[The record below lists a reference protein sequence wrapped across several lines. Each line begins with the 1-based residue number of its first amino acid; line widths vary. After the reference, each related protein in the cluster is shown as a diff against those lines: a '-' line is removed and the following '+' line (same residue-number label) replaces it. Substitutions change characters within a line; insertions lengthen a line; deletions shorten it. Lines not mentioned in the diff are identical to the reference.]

1 MPNRPTDRPVPREGT
16 TPQESAGARVIDEQA
31 VRIGSRIRSL
41 RRAHGMTLVQLAAL
55 TELSHPFLSQLER
68 GHARPSMVSL
78 ERIARA
84 LGSSQVELLAAAD
97 AERRRPGDIRPD
109 VLRASE
115 GVRGPFAEGEA
126 RLLAHGARGFEP
138 MEFVGANTDPGD
150 YYEHEEDE
158 FIYVMRGSVLAD
170 FADQGRFVLDAGDS
184 IYYYGGTPHRWSALN
199 DEGYHL
205 FLVKQKGA
213 DE

>member
-1 MPNRPTDRPVPREGT
+1 MPNTTASQPPPADETSPRI
-16 TPQESAGARVIDEQA
+16 VDDQA
-31 VRIGSRIRSL
+31 ALIGSRIRSL
-41 RRAHGMTLVQLAAL
+41 RRAHGMTLVQLAGL
-55 TELSHPFLSQLER
+55 TGLSHPFLSQLER

-97 AERRRPGDIRPD
+97 LERRSPGDTRPD
-109 VLRASE
+109 ILRASE
-115 GVRGPFAEGEA
+115 GIRGPFAEGEA

-158 FIYVMRGSVLAD
+158 FIYVMRGSILAD
-170 FADQGRFVLDAGDS
+170 FADRGRFVLDAGDS
-184 IYYYGGTPHRWSALN
+184 IYYFGGTPHRWSSLSP
-199 DEGYHL
+199 DGYHL

-213 DE
+213 DA

>member
-1 MPNRPTDRPVPREGT
+1 MTSSSVPHPTPAGGDTGSRVPG
-16 TPQESAGARVIDEQA
+16 SRVIDEQA
-31 VRIGSRIRSL
+31 ARIGSRIRSL
-41 RRAHGMTLVQLAAL
+41 RRSHDMTLVQLAAL
-55 TELSHPFLSQLER
+55 TGLSHPFLSQLER

-97 AERRRPGDIRPD
+97 LERRSPGDTRPD
-109 VLRASE
+109 VLRATE

-138 MEFVGANTDPGD
+138 LEFIGANTDPGD

-158 FIYVMRGSVLAD
+158 FIYVMRGSILVDLAD
-170 FADQGRFVLDAGDS
+170 RGRFVLDAGDS
-184 IYYYGGTPHRWSALN
+184 IYYYGGTPHRWNSLSG
-199 DEGYHL
+199 DGYHL
-205 FLVKQKGA
+205 FLVKQKA
-213 DE
+213 AQS